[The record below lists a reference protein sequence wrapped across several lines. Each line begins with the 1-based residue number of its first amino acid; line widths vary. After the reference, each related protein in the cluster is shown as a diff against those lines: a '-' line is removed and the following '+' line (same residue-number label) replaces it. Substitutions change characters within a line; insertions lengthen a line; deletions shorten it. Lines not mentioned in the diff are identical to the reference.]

1 MKVLQTSGK
10 NDGNAVTAAIFM
22 SNSTVCFTR
31 LPLFQFC
38 LTLPLSLSACVCLS
52 VPGSSRQK
60 KKVQKSINVRKRQ
73 FAADCER
80 SNNNK
85 NNNTA
90 NKCLKIL
97 LWVKFRSPR
106 CVKLC
111 VGVCVCVCVGVPV
124 CASGFVCVCH
134 TSASW
139 QLQAE
144 RRRSVKHKPASH
156 HRLHLHL
163 PSIKEDEIS
172 KKKK

>member
-1 MKVLQTSGK
+1 MKLLARMTETRLVQQ
-10 NDGNAVTAAIFM
+10 IFM

-31 LPLFQFC
+31 LPLFP
-38 LTLPLSLSACVCLS
+38 LLSLSLSAFVCAWVCS
-52 VPGSSRQK
+52 GPADK

-80 SNNNK
+80 CNN

-97 LWVKFRSPR
+97 LWVKFRCPEVCQAMCGS
-106 CVKLC
+106 
-111 VGVCVCVCVGVPV
+111 GWVCVCVCVGVPV

-156 HRLHLHL
+156 L
-163 PSIKEDEIS
+163 PSIKRGWNL
-172 KKKK
+172 K